1 MQIPIRIISST
12 KVNNENIDFEKLI
25 LKVKM
30 TKIFDIKTSKEWSIF
45 LKTIIQGGLD
55 KILVDMSELYHIESS
70 SIGILIHLAKLIRLQ
85 KGDIIFLN
93 VPEDIEE
100 IFKMVHLH
108 RFINF
113 YDNEEEAINFFRV
126 FV

>member
-1 MQIPIRIISST
+1 MQIPIRIIT
-12 KVNNENIDFEKLI
+12 PPKMNNEAVDFDKLI
-25 LKVKM
+25 IKVKM
-30 TKIFDIKTSKEWSIF
+30 AKTFDIKTGKEWSTF

-55 KILVDMSELYHIESS
+55 KILIDMSELNHIESS

-93 VPEDIEE
+93 VPRDIED

-108 RFINF
+108 RFIKF
-113 YDNEEEAINFFRV
+113 YENEEEAIKFFRV